1 LTEAHQT
8 RSSFTGAATAW
19 AWIAIGATILSAVG
33 YALQTLFD
41 HVSVPAD
48 VAKLVFFGV
57 FEWDGVLALLAGI
70 IAVWTGW
77 RRNDRTVW
85 LGLVAIAYVVLAQTA
100 QTLWDPA

>member
-8 RSSFTGAATAW
+8 GSAPTGGATAGG
-19 AWIAIGATILSAVG
+19 WIALGATTLSAVG

-41 HVSVPAD
+41 HMSVPAP
-48 VAKLVFFGV
+48 VAELVFFGL

-77 RRNDRTVW
+77 SRNDRKVW
-85 LGLVAIAYVVLAQTA
+85 LGLVAVSYVVLAQTP
-100 QTLWDPA
+100 QSLWD